1 MKRYSE
7 SKTQDEMGDMQDGV
21 YESPTG
27 EYVLLEDLVES
38 VRSLVRTVH
47 HNACVNTI
55 RESARHWGIP
65 PEMPRPPHPPV
76 DTTMKDGDVFIE
88 KDFTKP

>member
-27 EYVLLEDLVES
+27 EYIRVDELLAWLQAQWVVTWNEQGEHHPDSPEAAVL
-38 VRSLVRTVH
+38 
-47 HNACVNTI
+47 AVNMGAY
-55 RESARHWGIP
+55 SAVKAH
-65 PEMPRPPHPPV
+65 
-76 DTTMKDGDVFIE
+76 IE
-88 KDFTKP
+88 G